1 MIVDWFGCF
10 IHSIITKLSALLI
23 AFSLHK
29 LVESI
34 KIAFLLKFGD

>member
-1 MIVDWFGCF
+1 M
-10 IHSIITKLSALLI
+10 TKLSALLI

-34 KIAFLLKFGD
+34 EIVFLLKFGN